1 MATIAGGVFI
11 AFIGMLGEEY
21 APHLLAASVMSAPA
35 AIVAC
40 KILIPE
46 NSVPN
51 QEMKISNETLG
62 SNLFDSITIGTVQG
76 IKLAVNVGGMLLVF
90 VAFIAL
96 INALLNLLGSFTGTN
111 EFLSANNGI
120 YDKLSLELIFG
131 YLFSPIAWLIGIP
144 FQDILLTGQLL
155 GEKTVANEFIAY
167 ESLGKMINSNLLTEK
182 SRIMAT
188 YFLVALLIF
197 YQLGYKLEEFQY

>member
-1 MATIAGGVFI
+1 MGGGMATIAGGVFI

-40 KILIPE
+40 KILLPE
-46 NSVPN
+46 TAKPN

-62 SNLFDSITIGTVQG
+62 SNLFDSITIGTIQG

-96 INALLNLLGSFTGTN
+96 INALFNLLGSVTGTN
-111 EFLSANNGI
+111 QFLIENSDI
-120 YDKLSLELIFG
+120 YNKLSLELILDTFLPL
-131 YLFSPIAWLIGIP
+131 YLVNWDS
-144 FQDILLTGQLL
+144 
-155 GEKTVANEFIAY
+155 
-167 ESLGKMINSNLLTEK
+167 NSRYIICRST
-182 SRIMAT
+182 SR
-188 YFLVALLIF
+188 
-197 YQLGYKLEEFQY
+197 